1 MSSKFVRKCLGWAFA
16 LALVL
21 IAAAPLMAQTGGVVG
36 DVRGVNGE
44 KLVKYP
50 VIIARQDVQETYK
63 TKTDKHGHY
72 IYIGL
77 PIGEYKITLEN
88 PDGQSLFYYTK
99 HVGLGD
105 PTEVDFDLAK
115 EKGAQDALAAIAMQK
130 QNAALQASFKQATDL
145 YNQQKYP
152 EAAQA
157 FADLVAKV
165 DSKDQAGVLFN
176 EGVAYSKSGDYD
188 KAGQALQQAIEKDPS
203 NKNYHGA
210 LAQVDVKLG
219 KTDEAEQEF
228 KKAGMN
234 VDVKAIEHNAAAAK
248 ENEAF
253 KNLKQ
258 AFDKGT
264 ALSNSGQY
272 PEAAQTFEQAAAMAK
287 GKNLPIVLA
296 QAGENWDK
304 AKQYDKAVADYQK
317 ALAADPTNA
326 GYVNSLGAVYNHMG
340 KTDQALQQFQKAAQ
354 MDPTGAARYYFNMG
368 AVEMNTGKVDEAA
381 ADFKKATTIDPN
393 DADAYFEEAQALIG
407 KATTDAN
414 GKVVPAPGTVEAL
427 QQYLKVAPNG
437 PYAAQAQQMLSTLT
451 GKVSTTYRK
460 H

>member
-1 MSSKFVRKCLGWAFA
+1 MSSKSMRKCLGWAFA
-16 LALVL
+16 LALIL
-21 IAAAPLMAQTGGVVG
+21 TAAAPLMAQTGGIVG
-36 DVRGVNGE
+36 DARGVNGE

-77 PIGEYKITLEN
+77 PIGEYKITLED
-88 PDGQSLFYYTK
+88 PDGHSLFYYTK

-105 PTEVDFDLAK
+105 PTEIDFDLAK
-115 EKGAQDALAAIAMQK
+115 EKGAQDALAALAMQK
-130 QNAALQASFKQATDL
+130 QNAALQQSYQQAQAL
-145 YNQQKYP
+145 YNQKKFA

-157 FADLVAKV
+157 FADMVPKV
-165 DSKDQAGVLFN
+165 NSKSAPGLLYN
-176 EGVAYSKSGDYD
+176 EGVSYAQAGDYD
-188 KAGQALQQAIEKDPS
+188 KASQALAQATEKDPS
-203 NKNYHGA
+203 NKQYHGA
-210 LAQVDVKLG
+210 LAATYIKLG

-228 KKAGMN
+228 KKAGMS
-234 VDVKAIEHNAAAAK
+234 VDSKAIEHNAAAAK
-248 ENEAF
+248 ENQAF

-258 AFDKGT
+258 AFD
-264 ALSNSGQY
+264 N
-272 PEAAQTFEQAAAMAK
+272 AQTQYKAGQFSQAGQSFEQAAAMAK

-296 QAGENWDK
+296 QAGDSWDK
-304 AKQYDKAVADYQK
+304 AKQYDKAIADYQK
-317 ALAADPTNA
+317 AITADPTNA

-340 KTDQALQQFQKAAQ
+340 KNDQALQEFQKAAQ

-368 AVEMNTGKVDEAA
+368 AVEMNTGHADEAA
-381 ADFKKATTIDPN
+381 ADFKKATTLDPN

-407 KATTDAN
+407 KATTDSS

-427 QQYLKVAPNG
+427 QQYLKVAPTG
-437 PYAAQAQQMLSTLT
+437 PYAAQAQQMLQTLT
-451 GKVSTTYRK
+451 GKVATSYRK

>member
-1 MSSKFVRKCLGWAFA
+1 MRKCLGWAFA
-16 LALVL
+16 VALVL
-21 IAAAPLMAQTGGVVG
+21 IAAAPLMAQTGGVIG
-36 DVRGVNGE
+36 DARGVNGE
-44 KLVKYP
+44 KLAKYP

-77 PIGEYKITLEN
+77 PIGQYKITLED
-88 PDGQSLFYYTK
+88 PDGHSLFYYTK

-115 EKGAQDALAAIAMQK
+115 EKGAQDALAALAMQK
-130 QNAALQASFKQATDL
+130 QNAALQASYKQATDL
-145 YNQQKYP
+145 YNQQKYA

-157 FADLVAKV
+157 FADLVPKV
-165 DSKDQAGVLFN
+165 SPKDQASVLFN
-176 EGVAYSKSGDYD
+176 EGVAYSKANDFD
-188 KAGQALQQAIEKDPS
+188 KAGQAMQQAVEKDPS

-210 LAQVDVKLG
+210 LGQIDVKLG

-228 KKAGMN
+228 KKAGMS
-234 VDVKAIEHNAAAAK
+234 VDTKAIEHNAQAAK

-258 AFDKGT
+258 AFDNAQSLYK
-264 ALSNSGQY
+264 SGQY
-272 PEAAQTFEQAAAMAK
+272 QQAAQTFDQASTMAK

-296 QAGENWDK
+296 QAGDSWDK
-304 AKQYDKAVADYQK
+304 AKQYDKSIADYQK
-317 ALAADPTNA
+317 AITADPANA

-340 KTDQALQQFQKAAQ
+340 KPDQALQEFQKAAQ
-354 MDPTGAARYYFNMG
+354 MDPAGAARYYFNMG

-427 QQYLKVAPNG
+427 QQYLKVAPTG
-437 PYAAQAQQMLSTLT
+437 PYAAQAQQMLDTLT
-451 GKVSTTYRK
+451 GKVTTTYRK

>member
-1 MSSKFVRKCLGWAFA
+1 MASRSIRKCLGWA
-16 LALVL
+16 LALML
-21 IAAAPLMAQTGGVVG
+21 LLSAAPLMAQTGGVVG
-36 DVRGVNGE
+36 NVTGANGE

-77 PIGEYKITLEN
+77 PIGQYKVTLED
-88 PDGQSLFYYTK
+88 PEGHTLFYIQK
-99 HVGLGD
+99 HIGLGD

-115 EKGAQDALAAIAMQK
+115 EKGAQDALAAVEIAK
-130 QNAALQASFKQATDL
+130 QNAALQQSFQQATAL

-157 FADLVAKV
+157 FADLVPKVSPKDVAGILFDEGTSYAK
-165 DSKDQAGVLFN
+165 AANF
-176 EGVAYSKSGDYD
+176 D
-188 KAGQALQQAIEKDPS
+188 KAAQAYQQAIDKEPD
-203 NKNYHGA
+203 NKQYHGA
-210 LAQVDVKLG
+210 LAEADVKLG
-219 KTDEAEQEF
+219 KTQEAEQEF
-228 KKAGMN
+228 KKAGMS
-234 VDVKAIEHNAAAAK
+234 VDLKAIQQNSQVAK
-248 ENEAF
+248 ENQAF

-258 AFDKGT
+258 AFDNATSLYK
-264 ALSNSGQY
+264 SGQY
-272 PEAAQTFEQAAAMAK
+272 PQAAQTFEQAAAVAK

-296 QAGENWDK
+296 QAGDSWDK
-304 AKQYDKAVADYQK
+304 AKEYDKSVADYQK
-317 ALAADPTNA
+317 AITTDPTNA

-340 KTDQALQQFQKAAQ
+340 KPDLALQQFQKAAQ
-354 MDPTGAARYYFNMG
+354 MDPAGAARYYFNMG
-368 AVEMNTGKVDEAA
+368 AVEMNSGKADEAA

-393 DADAYFEEAQALIG
+393 DADAYFEEAQALLG
-407 KATTDAN
+407 KATTGAD

-437 PYAAQAQQMLSTLT
+437 QYAAQAQQMLDTLT
-451 GKVSTTYRK
+451 GKVTTTYRK

>member
-1 MSSKFVRKCLGWAFA
+1 MASISIRKCLGWAA
-16 LALVL
+16 VLMLVL
-21 IAAAPLMAQTGGVVG
+21 SAVPLMAQTGGVVG
-36 DVRGVNGE
+36 DAVGVNGE

-77 PIGEYKITLEN
+77 PIGEYKVTLED
-88 PDGQSLFYYTK
+88 PQGHSLFYYTK

-105 PTEVDFDLAK
+105 PTEIDFNLAK
-115 EKGAQDALAAIAMQK
+115 EKGAQDALAAIAMAK
-130 QNAALQASFKQATDL
+130 QNQALQTSYKQATDL
-145 YNQQKYP
+145 YNQKKFP

-157 FADLVAKV
+157 FADLVPKV
-165 DSKDQAGVLFN
+165 SPKDQPGVLFN
-176 EGVAYSKSGDYD
+176 EGVAYANAGDYD
-188 KAGQALQQAIEKDPS
+188 KASQAFQQAIQKDPS

-210 LAQVDVKLG
+210 LAEADIKMG

-228 KKAGMN
+228 KKAGMS
-234 VDVKAIEHNAAAAK
+234 VDTKAIEHNAEAAK
-248 ENEAF
+248 ENQAF

-258 AFDKGT
+258 AFDNGT
-264 ALSNSGQY
+264 SLYKSGQY
-272 PEAAQTFEQAAAMAK
+272 QQAAQTFDQAATMAK

-296 QAGENWDK
+296 QAGDSWDK
-304 AKQYDKAVADYQK
+304 AKQYDKSIADYQK
-317 ALAADPTNA
+317 AIAADPTNA
-326 GYVNSLGAVYNHMG
+326 AYVNSMGAVYNHMG
-340 KTDQALQQFQKAAQ
+340 KTDQALQEFQKAAQ

-368 AVEMNTGKVDEAA
+368 AVEMNTGKVDQAA

-427 QQYLKVAPNG
+427 QSYLKVAPNG
-437 PYAAQAQQMLSTLT
+437 PYAAQAQQMLDTLT
-451 GKVSTTYRK
+451 GKVTTTYRK